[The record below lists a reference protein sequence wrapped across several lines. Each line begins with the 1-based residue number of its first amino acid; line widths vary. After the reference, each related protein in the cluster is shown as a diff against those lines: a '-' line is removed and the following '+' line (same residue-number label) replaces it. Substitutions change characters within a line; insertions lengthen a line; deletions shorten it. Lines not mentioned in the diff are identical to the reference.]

1 LHQAVYREQ
10 IAPGETSKQNCPKGG
25 QAMSVTMNP
34 KSSAPVPLHGEARA
48 FEERFPFMRPTLPDL
63 KDVIEEYQSTYQNG
77 LLTNSGLVARLEAA
91 VAERL
96 GAKHCVA
103 VSSCTSGLMMV
114 LRALGLYG
122 EVIVPSFTFFATG
135 HAILWNGLTPVFAN
149 SELDT
154 WNVSPS
160 DIERKITEKTSA
172 ILAVHLYG
180 NPCDIPALESLAQ
193 RHGLKLIFDAAHA
206 FGSAYRGRPI
216 GSFGDAEVFS
226 LSPTKLL
233 VAGEGG
239 LVTTGDAKLAAA
251 VRAMRNYGD
260 IGAYNPDWL
269 GLNARMTEFNAA
281 LALRCLPLIDTKVRR
296 RNSIAQ
302 TYTEILS
309 SLPGVR
315 FQKTHP
321 QDTNTYKDYS
331 IHITPEVLGMTRDE
345 LANALLNQNIE
356 TKKYFYPP
364 LHQQSLYTT
373 FHEPARNDLSQT
385 EFLADGILS
394 LPIYESLPDETVIA
408 VAETLKRIVDS
419 RRDGQAPTAKPTSRR
434 FAAKSSRRAAA
445 GG

>member
-1 LHQAVYREQ
+1 
-10 IAPGETSKQNCPKGG
+10 
-25 QAMSVTMNP
+25 MSVTMNP
-34 KSSAPVPLHGEARA
+34 KSSAPVPLNGEARA

-63 KDVIEEYQSTYQNG
+63 KDVLEEYQSTYQNG
-77 LLTNSGLVARLEAA
+77 ILTNSGLVARLEAA

-114 LRALGLYG
+114 LRALGLSG

-172 ILAVHLYG
+172 IVAVHLYG
-180 NPCDIPALESLAQ
+180 NPCDISALEGLAQ
-193 RHGLKLIFDAAHA
+193 RHRLKLIFDAAHA
-206 FGSAYRGRPI
+206 FGSAYREKPI

-281 LALRCLPLIDTKVRR
+281 LALRGLSLIDAKVRR
-296 RNSIAQ
+296 RNSIAHA
-302 TYTEILS
+302 YTEILS

-364 LHQQSLYTT
+364 LHQQSLYAK
-373 FHEPARNDLSQT
+373 FHDPARNDLSQT

-419 RRDGQAPTAKPTSRR
+419 KRGGQAPAVKPTSRR
-434 FAAKSSRRAAA
+434 VATKSARRAAA

>member
-1 LHQAVYREQ
+1 
-10 IAPGETSKQNCPKGG
+10 
-25 QAMSVTMNP
+25 MSVTMNP
-34 KSSAPVPLHGEARA
+34 KSSASDPLHREARA

-63 KDVIEEYQSTYQNG
+63 KDVIEEYQSAYQSG
-77 LLTNSGLVARLEAA
+77 LLTNSGTVARLEAA

-96 GAKHCVA
+96 GVKHCVA

-114 LRALGLYG
+114 LRALGLSG
-122 EVIVPSFTFFATG
+122 EVIVPTFTFFATG
-135 HAILWNGLTPVFAN
+135 HAALWNGLTPVFAN

-154 WNVSPS
+154 WNVSPG

-180 NPCDIPALESLAQ
+180 NPCDIPALEGLA
-193 RHGLKLIFDAAHA
+193 RHHGLKLIFDAAHG
-206 FGSAYRGRPI
+206 FGSAYRGKPI

-260 IGAYNPDWL
+260 IGAYNPEWL

-281 LALRCLPLIDTKVRR
+281 LALRCLPLIDAKVRR

-309 SLPGVR
+309 SLPGVG

-331 IHITPEVLGMTRDE
+331 IHITPEILGMTRDE
-345 LANALLNQNIE
+345 LANALLDQNIE

-364 LHQQSLYTT
+364 LHHQSLYSR
-373 FHEPARNDLSQT
+373 FHDASCNDLSQT

-394 LPIYESLPDETVIA
+394 LPIYESLPDETVIT

-419 RRDGQAPTAKPTSRR
+419 NRDDHGHIMEPTPRHVPAKASRR
-434 FAAKSSRRAAA
+434 VTA